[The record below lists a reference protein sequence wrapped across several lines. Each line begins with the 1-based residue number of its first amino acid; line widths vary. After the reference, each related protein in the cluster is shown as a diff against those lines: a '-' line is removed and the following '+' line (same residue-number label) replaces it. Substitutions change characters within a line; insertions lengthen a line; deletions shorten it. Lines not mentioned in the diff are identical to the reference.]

1 LKGLDPKDIAT
12 LLGIV
17 TRKQKVEID
26 NKIAECLEIA
36 NQKFPLGGPVKAGQT
51 NPEAYN
57 WPEVAFDLKGRV
69 AGQAWG
75 DKKIRLNI
83 ELLHKHYDEMLR
95 QTLPHEI
102 AHCVVD
108 RRWPRASAHGWQW
121 RQVMLAF
128 GLEPKRTHAM
138 PTTKARHHPRPH
150 RYACIK
156 CNKIFSVTNNI
167 HRKMENGQIR
177 YCSRCKSRVYWI
189 DSEG

>member
-1 LKGLDPKDIAT
+1 MKGLDADQIVT

-17 TRKQKVEID
+17 TRQQKSEID

-36 NQKFPLGGPVKAGQT
+36 NQTFPLGGSIKPGHV

-75 DKKIRLNI
+75 DRKIRLNI
-83 ELLHKHYDEMLR
+83 ELLHKHYDEMLH

-102 AHCVVD
+102 SHCVVS
-108 RRWPRASAHGWQW
+108 RRWPRANPHGYEWK
-121 RQVMLAF
+121 QVMRVF
-128 GLEPKRTHAM
+128 GLPPNRTHMM

-150 RYACIK
+150 IYICEGCLRQFK
-156 CNKIFSVTNNI
+156 LTNNI
-167 HRKMENGQIR
+167 HRKMQNGQKR
-177 YCSRCKSRVYWI
+177 YCTRCKSRVVYI
-189 DSEG
+189 RSEV

>member
-1 LKGLDPKDIAT
+1 VKGLDPRDIVT

-26 NKIAECLEIA
+26 DKIAECLEIA
-36 NQKFPLGGPVKAGQT
+36 NKNFPLSNVEPGHVS
-51 NPEAYN
+51 PESYN

-75 DKKIRLNI
+75 DSKIRLNI
-83 ELLHKHYDEMLR
+83 HLLHEFYDRLLN

-102 AHCVVD
+102 AHCVVA
-108 RRWPRASAHGWQW
+108 RRWPNASAHGYEWA
-121 RQVMLAF
+121 QVMRAF
-128 GLEPKRTHAM
+128 DVPPNRTHNM
-138 PTTKARHHPRPH
+138 PTKAARHHPRPH

-156 CNKIFSVTNNI
+156 CGKTFNVTNNI

-177 YCSRCKSRVYWI
+177 YCSRCKSRIYWI
-189 DSEG
+189 DSEGE